1 MYIFDGCDYHPLRV
15 FICCHI
21 FHVNDVAI
29 WLEHSWGRKRFMYFV
44 YFMLIAGDSI
54 LVRQAGVFV
63 FIEVADLGLVLQW
76 DHGTR
81 VYLRLDPKWKGRV
94 RGLCGNFNDNELD
107 DFQPPTGGLT
117 EISAKVFGDSWRL
130 QTNCPESLDY
140 VVSQR
145 HLLAVTNRFPTD
157 RSSVAGHLH
166 HSSASQ
172 SVGSQKLQHS
182 QIGFV

>member
-1 MYIFDGCDYHPLRV
+1 
-15 FICCHI
+15 
-21 FHVNDVAI
+21 
-29 WLEHSWGRKRFMYFV
+29 MYFV

-107 DFQPPTGGLT
+107 DFQILC
-117 EISAKVFGDSWRL
+117 V
-130 QTNCPESLDY
+130 
-140 VVSQR
+140 
-145 HLLAVTNRFPTD
+145 
-157 RSSVAGHLH
+157 
-166 HSSASQ
+166 
-172 SVGSQKLQHS
+172 
-182 QIGFV
+182 